1 MQTNERRF
9 GGSCGYLF
17 TLNHQI
23 MLKSYQS
30 IYVTLYRWS
39 FKNFGQ
45 GTLPQFKSLF
55 NISFLLVVILTNVML
70 FTKLMIKAQWITLN
84 ATSFM
89 VIMGGA
95 FLFLLLNHFIL
106 LNNRWLKTV
115 NMRLATVSKRNM
127 NVFSIL
133 LLVNVIC
140 ACSLCF
146 IR

>member
-1 MQTNERRF
+1 MQTNEL
-9 GGSCGYLF
+9 GSGLLRYPF
-17 TLNHQI
+17 TLNYQI

-133 LLVNVIC
+133 LLINVLC

>member
-1 MQTNERRF
+1 
-9 GGSCGYLF
+9 
-17 TLNHQI
+17 

-55 NISFLLVVILTNVML
+55 NISFLLVVVLTNVML
-70 FTKLMIKAQWITLN
+70 FTKLMITAQWITLN

-115 NMRLATVSKRNM
+115 NMRLAAVSKRNM

-133 LLVNVIC
+133 LLVNVVC

>member
-1 MQTNERRF
+1 
-9 GGSCGYLF
+9 
-17 TLNHQI
+17 

-30 IYVTLYRWS
+30 IYVSLYRWS

-45 GTLPQFKSLF
+45 GNTLPQFKSLF
-55 NISFLLVVILTNVML
+55 NVSFLLVIILTNVML

-89 VIMGGA
+89 IIMGGA
-95 FLFLLLNHFIL
+95 LFFLLVNHFIL
-106 LNNRWLKTV
+106 LNNRLLKTV

-127 NVFSIL
+127 NVFSII
-133 LLVNVIC
+133 LLVNVLC